1 MDDAREFMGVC
12 PQHDSLQALRRCSM
26 ALLSV
31 TELESC
37 SLATELAVLTGLILP
52 FIEVSE
58 TYMGTYMSLFSG
70 ISPHRPAARAAY
82 TAQVSVARL
91 GHLPHLVPHSLA
103 LADMAGRALTK
114 SPNNWVGTSRGRP
127 EATPVMLKNGFGFAS
142 PFLPLVPFTRVQD
155 WIWYR
160 TGSPWS
166 WQSASTLKKA
176 RLDLQV
182 LTRPD

>member
-1 MDDAREFMGVC
+1 MQFGDRIG
-12 PQHDSLQALRRCSM
+12 SLDWAHS
-26 ALLSV
+26 
-31 TELESC
+31 
-37 SLATELAVLTGLILP
+37 AVSPGPL
-52 FIEVSE
+52 
-58 TYMGTYMSLFSG
+58 GTYGYICAKFPG
-70 ISPHRPAARAAY
+70 ISPPRFAARAAY
-82 TAQVSVARL
+82 STQVSVARL
-91 GHLPHLVPHSLA
+91 GQLPHLVPHSLA

-114 SPNNWVGTSRGRP
+114 SHNSWVGTSRGRP
-127 EATPVMLKNGFGFAS
+127 EATPIMLKNGFGFAS

>member
-1 MDDAREFMGVC
+1 MW
-12 PQHDSLQALRRCSM
+12 LRVHQ
-26 ALLSV
+26 V
-31 TELESC
+31 TDKASES
-37 SLATELAVLTGLILP
+37 SVLTGLILP
-52 FIEVSE
+52 FIEASE

-70 ISPHRPAARAAY
+70 TSPHRSTARAAY

-91 GHLPHLVPHSLA
+91 GQLPHLVPHSLA

-114 SPNNWVGTSRGRP
+114 STPTGSGTSRGRP
-127 EATPVMLKNGFGFAS
+127 EATPIMLKNGFGFAS

-160 TGSPWS
+160 TGSLWS

>member
-1 MDDAREFMGVC
+1 MKLSYYEDLC
-12 PQHDSLQALRRCSM
+12 HTSQASSSQEGIQAFSGCNM

-58 TYMGTYMSLFSG
+58 TYMRTYMSLFSG
-70 ISPHRPAARAAY
+70 ISPLRLTARVAY

-91 GHLPHLVPHSLA
+91 GQLPHLVPHSLA

-114 SPNNWVGTSRGRP
+114 
-127 EATPVMLKNGFGFAS
+127 
-142 PFLPLVPFTRVQD
+142 
-155 WIWYR
+155 
-160 TGSPWS
+160 
-166 WQSASTLKKA
+166 
-176 RLDLQV
+176 
-182 LTRPD
+182 